1 MNNCP
6 AALALLCLLTGGT
19 FAADR
24 PPSKSDPVT
33 LTFYV
38 SGVECPSC
46 VYIVN
51 QSISDVKNVTDVSV
65 SQGIENYANVTFD
78 PRAVSVHQI
87 AQAIVDS
94 IPLHGR
100 PYEPSLRIRV
110 PDYAKNGNASRVD
123 AVFARWKQWVDVT
136 TVDKAKGEF
145 VIHFLPLK
153 ADKNK
158 QEPQGWTLDHLVRA
172 VQDPPPRGL
181 GLAFTVDS
189 EN

>member
-6 AALALLCLLTGGT
+6 AALALLCLLAVEAS
-19 FAADR
+19 AADK
-24 PPSKSDPVT
+24 PPSKTDPVT

-38 SGVECPSC
+38 AGVECPSC

-51 QSISDVKNVTDVSV
+51 QSISDIKNVTDVAV
-65 SQGIENYANVTFD
+65 SQGIENYANVSFD
-78 PRAVSVHQI
+78 PHAVSAHQI
-87 AQAIVDS
+87 AQAIVDA

-136 TVDKAKGEF
+136 LADKAKGEF
-145 VIHFLPLK
+145 VVHFLPLK
-153 ADKNK
+153 VDKSK
-158 QEPQGWTLDHLVRA
+158 QGPQGWNLGHFIQA
-172 VQDPPPRGL
+172 MQDPPPRGL
-181 GLAFTVDS
+181 GLSFVLERES
-189 EN
+189 